1 MKIKFLDQFLDDK
14 SKSVFSLR
22 WKAALLIAF
31 IIIPLSILLSIIV
44 KNIIEYRFFR
54 LEQQQA
60 MDGLSTFGQTLNLEV
75 NRIDRTAGDW
85 AFWDATYQFSSDLNN
100 DYIEENLGYDSFDVL
115 GIDTFLIFD
124 NDGNLKYS
132 RAYDF
137 GQEEIVV
144 VNPGILKTIANH
156 QSIFSND
163 STKKHSKGILA
174 IGDQI
179 FLFSAKPILRSDQ
192 QGPQHYFLIMGR
204 VLDQE
209 LVSNLRE
216 ITHLDASVISF
227 NQMDLDD
234 HWRQAKSQLQSGT
247 DNYIVPDGL
256 TLSAY
261 SKMDDVTGAPA
272 SIIRIDNPR
281 KLLLEAQTINRTF
294 IILFLFFGLILG
306 ALIIHSIDTRIIC
319 RIKTV
324 NSGLE
329 SIRDLGDLSKRIKL
343 PGNDELT
350 YLAAGI
356 NDTLDQ
362 LEKSAGELQKQ
373 KEKLSYEATH
383 DSLTGFVNRSF
394 FNQELSNI
402 LEKSTNIDSPQAA
415 VLFLDL
421 DGFKIINDSFSHQV
435 GDQILVIFGERVQ
448 KSIHNHHILARLGG
462 DEFAILIY
470 PLENPEAAIKT
481 AQNILNQMTTP
492 FEYEQRRIFLSVSIG
507 IAFTSLHQK
516 PEDVLRDAD
525 LAMYRA
531 KTNGKARYEVYDQEM
546 HSSLLNRL
554 QLDYDLRNGIHNHEF
569 RSVFQPII
577 NLENGQISGVEV
589 LTRWKHPARGI
600 VSPDQFI
607 PLMEENGLILPLT
620 EIVLINA
627 LKNLKLWNEI
637 SSADF
642 SVSVNIPT
650 ILLRDNLFIEL
661 VKNQLNASGITP
673 QNLHLEIT
681 ESGMIQDYET
691 TSQNI
696 NELKALGVRFSIDDF
711 GTGYSSLSYLRRLS
725 AHTLKIDRAFITDLE
740 SSFDGRS
747 IVSAI
752 VAIGQTLDMD
762 IIAEGI
768 ENHHQLNFLKAQ
780 NCNKA
785 QGYLFSPPVEAQQIT
800 EFLTQNKNFFFQ

>member
-1 MKIKFLDQFLDDK
+1 MKIKFLDQFLDDE

-22 WKAALLIAF
+22 WKTALLIAF
-31 IIIPLSILLSIIV
+31 IIAPLSILLSIVV

-60 MDGLSTFGQTLNLEV
+60 MDGLSTFGQTLNLEI

-85 AFWDATYQFSSDLNN
+85 AFWDATYQFASDLNYP
-100 DYIEENLGYDSFDVL
+100 YIEENLGYDSFNVL

-124 NDGNLKYS
+124 NDGNLIFS
-132 RAYDF
+132 RGVDF
-137 GQEEIVV
+137 SKEEITV

-156 QSIFSND
+156 QSIFHNHSY
-163 STKKHSKGILA
+163 SKYSKGIFA
-174 IGDQI
+174 FGDQI
-179 FLFSAKPILRSDQ
+179 LLFSAKPILRSNQ
-192 QGPQHYFLIMGR
+192 QGPQNYFLVMGR
-204 VLDQE
+204 ILDQE

-227 NQMDLDD
+227 NQKNLSDQ
-234 HWRQAKSQLQSGT
+234 WRQAKSQLLSGT
-247 DNYIVPDGL
+247 EIYFVPNDL
-256 TLSAY
+256 TLTAY
-261 SKMDDVTGAPA
+261 SKIDDVTGAPA

-281 KLLLEAQTINRTF
+281 KLLLEAQNINKTF
-294 IILFLFFGLILG
+294 ILLFVVFGLILG
-306 ALIIHSIDTRIIC
+306 ALIIHSIDTRIIA

-324 NSGLE
+324 NAGLE
-329 SIRDLGDLSKRIKL
+329 NIRDLGDLSKRIIL

-350 YLAAGI
+350 ILASGI
-356 NDTLDQ
+356 NSTLDQ

-394 FNQELSNI
+394 FNQELTNI
-402 LEKSTNIDSPQAA
+402 LRKSTEIDAPQAA

-435 GDQILVIFGERVQ
+435 GDQIIKIFGERVR

-462 DEFAILIY
+462 DEFAILIH

-507 IAFTSLHQK
+507 IAFTSMHQK

-546 HSSLLNRL
+546 HLSLLNHL
-554 QLDYDLRNGIHNHEF
+554 QLDLDLRNGIHNHEF
-569 RSVFQPII
+569 HCVFQPII
-577 NLENGQISGVEV
+577 NLENGQISGVEA
-589 LTRWKHPARGI
+589 LTRWNHPVHGI
-600 VSPDQFI
+600 VPPNQFI
-607 PLMEENGLILPLT
+607 PVMEENGLILPLT
-620 EIVLINA
+620 EIVLIDA
-627 LKNLKLWNEI
+627 LKNLIRWNEI
-637 SSADF
+637 SSTDF

-650 ILLRDNLFIEL
+650 ILLRDDLFVQL
-661 VKNQLNASGITP
+661 VKNQLNASGISP
-673 QNLHLEIT
+673 RNLHLEIT

-691 TSQNI
+691 TSKNI

-768 ENHHQLNFLKAQ
+768 ENQAQLVILQAQ
-780 NCNKA
+780 KCNKA

-800 EFLTQNKNFFFQ
+800 EFLKQNKKFIQR